1 MDVCRKLMQK
11 MAFDKGMKSNLCG
24 ITTILPVF
32 YDFRQSVTCN

>member
-11 MAFDKGMKSNLCG
+11 MTFDKRMKSNLCG